1 MNLANKRE
9 QTEVCVGRQP
19 RARCKVGDGVGGGS
33 GVAEKKGRMGKKKRR
48 DSRKSWGSTRT
59 IRASSS

>member
-1 MNLANKRE
+1 MCRQTAARE
-9 QTEVCVGRQP
+9 VV
-19 RARCKVGDGVGGGS
+19 CKVGDGVGGKS